1 MTERIAI
8 ILLNTGGPDNKKAI
22 LPYFYNF
29 YLDPQNMPLPTGL
42 RNIAALFTAF
52 VQRFITAKETYRRL
66 AYQSPL
72 LQNTKAQALSL
83 ERTLNSMEQ
92 EDIHYRCYVSM
103 NYWHPFSDEVIDE
116 LKEYGPERAI
126 LLPMFA
132 QKSYKTTFSEVKD
145 WLITAKEE
153 DFTVETSL
161 IDQFFDLKGFIEAA
175 ASQIT
180 LSMYRISDKARRKKL
195 PKPRIVF
202 VARYH
207 QPRFKKAGDPFSEQ
221 VEKSAEDI
229 IKAIGNDYDYRVC
242 YQLAPIFESTIGPTI
257 DDVLIEAAQDNT
269 PVLIFPISYS
279 VENPITMVD
288 MQQLYAERAEKYGVP
303 LYERAITVGN
313 HNDLMAAL
321 AEKIIT
327 KDGLIKLNGYD
338 ASLKDKIFRKNSDE

>member
-22 LPYFYNF
+22 LPYLYNY
-29 YLDPQNMPLPTGL
+29 YLDPQNLPLPSGL
-42 RNIAALFTAF
+42 RHVAAFFTAF
-52 VQRFITAKETYRRL
+52 VLRFITSKETYRRL
-66 AYQSPL
+66 GYQSPL
-72 LQNTKAQALSL
+72 LQNTKAQAISL
-83 ERTLNSMEQ
+83 ERILNATKQ
-92 EDIHYRCYVSM
+92 GDIHYRCYVSM
-103 NYWHPFSDEVIDE
+103 TYWHPFGDEVIDD
-116 LKEYGPERAI
+116 LKEYGPDQVI

-132 QKSYKTTFSEVKD
+132 QKSYKTTYSQVKD
-145 WLITAKEE
+145 WLITAQEE
-153 DFTVETSL
+153 EFAVETSL

-175 ASQIT
+175 AAQIT
-180 LSMYRISDKARRKKL
+180 LSMYRISDKARRQKL
-195 PKPRIVF
+195 SKPRIVF

-207 QPRFKKAGDPFSEQ
+207 QPRFKKSGDPFSEQ
-221 VEKSAEDI
+221 VETSAKDI
-229 IKAIGNDYDYRVC
+229 IKAIGNDYEHRVC
-242 YQLAPIFESTIGPTI
+242 YQPAPIFASTIGPTI
-257 DDVLIEAAQDNT
+257 DDVLIEAAKDNM